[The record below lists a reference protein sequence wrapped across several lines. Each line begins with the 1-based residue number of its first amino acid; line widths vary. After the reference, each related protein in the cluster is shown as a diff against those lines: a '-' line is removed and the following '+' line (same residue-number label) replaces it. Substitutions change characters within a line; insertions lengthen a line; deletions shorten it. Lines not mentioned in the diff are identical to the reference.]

1 MVKAPLL
8 KKQSIT
14 GLPLIHLDKTY
25 WNDEWPP
32 TPAKDWE
39 EYQREITKNEKW
51 NMDGNYG
58 YTLDLSISACDTV
71 IFLDYSRFI
80 CTFRAFKRM
89 IVNPR
94 EVRDDLGLRDKF
106 DPSFLKWVFFF
117 PDRGRKLI
125 IEGLNKH
132 PGKKFFHFKSPREL
146 HRFLK
151 HLDKKRPSIVL

>member
-32 TPAKDWE
+32 TSAKDWE

-51 NMDGNYG
+51 IMDGNYG
-58 YTLDLSISACDTV
+58 YTLDLRISACDTV

-80 CTFRAFKRM
+80 CTFRPFKRI

-94 EVRDDLGLRDKF
+94 EVRDDLGLRINLILLF
-106 DPSFLKWVFFF
+106 SNGSFSF
-117 PDRGRKLI
+117 PIGVENSL
-125 IEGLNKH
+125 
-132 PGKKFFHFKSPREL
+132 
-146 HRFLK
+146 
-151 HLDKKRPSIVL
+151 